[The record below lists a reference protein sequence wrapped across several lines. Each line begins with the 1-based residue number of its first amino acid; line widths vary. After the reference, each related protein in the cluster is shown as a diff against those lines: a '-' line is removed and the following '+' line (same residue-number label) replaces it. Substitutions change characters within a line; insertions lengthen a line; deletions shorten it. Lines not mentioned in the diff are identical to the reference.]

1 MDNQPRVERR
11 RYPRLIKELPLKLI
25 CEDYDLVTRTRDIS
39 CIGAYCCVD
48 KYIPPM
54 TKLAIVLLLPT
65 DLEAGSAT
73 EKVQCKGVVVRTDN
87 NEAKGFNI
95 AIFFNEIS
103 ERNKDKISRYVS
115 RFIPS

>member
-1 MDNQPRVERR
+1 MA
-11 RYPRLIKELPLKLI
+11 
-25 CEDYDLVTRTRDIS
+25 EDYDVVTRTRDIS

-54 TKLAIVLLLPT
+54 TKLSVILLLPS
-65 DLEAGSAT
+65 EQRVRNPT
-73 EKVQCKGVVVRTDN
+73 ERVQCKGVVVRTDTN
-87 NEAKGFNI
+87 ATKGFNI

-103 ERNKDKISRYVS
+103 ERNKDKISQYVS

>member
-1 MDNQPRVERR
+1 MNNQPRVERR
-11 RYPRLIKELPLKLI
+11 RYPRLLKELPLKLMA
-25 CEDYDLVTRTRDIS
+25 EDYDLVTRTRDIS

-54 TKLAIVLLLPT
+54 TKLSIILLLPP
-65 DLEAGSAT
+65 DSRADNST
-73 EKVQCKGVVVRTDN
+73 EKVQCKGVVVRTDTN
-87 NEAKGFNI
+87 AAKGFNI

-103 ERNKDKISRYVS
+103 ERNKDKITRYVS